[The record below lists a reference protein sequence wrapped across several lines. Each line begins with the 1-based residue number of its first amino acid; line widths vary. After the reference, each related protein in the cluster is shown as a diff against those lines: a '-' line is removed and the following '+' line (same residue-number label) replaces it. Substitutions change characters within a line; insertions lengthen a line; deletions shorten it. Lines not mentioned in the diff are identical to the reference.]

1 MLDLNHIERYRENN
15 RLEAKLATGG
25 LPESIWETYSSF
37 ANTLGGVI
45 LLGVE
50 ELPDKTLHVQGLLNP
65 EEMAEEFWSKVN
77 NRLVVNRN
85 ILARGQVRTWEVT
98 GGKIVVIEV
107 PKAFQSQLPIYV
119 GNNPFTGS
127 YRRSGDGD
135 YRCSRAE
142 VAFLLKVRDF

>member
-1 MLDLNHIERYRENN
+1 MLDLNHIERCRENN

-50 ELPDKTLHVQGLLNP
+50 ELSDKTLRVQGLLNP
-65 EEMAEEFWSKVN
+65 EELAEEFWSMAN
-77 NRLVVNRN
+77 NRRVVNRN
-85 ILARGQVRTWEVT
+85 ILTRDQVRVSEVP
-98 GGKIVVIEV
+98 GGKIIMIEV
-107 PKAFQSQLPIYV
+107 PRAARSQLPVYV
-119 GNNPFTGS
+119 GSDPFTGS

-142 VAFLLKVRDF
+142 VAFLLKIRDS